1 MECQEIDQK
10 KISNVPETV
19 CNGSKIETDCQA
31 MDDNTI
37 SKVAETAYI
46 IPG

>member
-1 MECQEIDQK
+1 MECQEINQN
-10 KISNVPETV
+10 KISKVPETV

-31 MDDNTI
+31 IDDNTI

-46 IPG
+46 ISG